1 MKLYRIVGWLL
12 AIAMLFAIHP
22 LDQSL
27 QYDRLVLGLR
37 QPTPWFQIVARAS
50 GGDTELA
57 VTGVTGVIVG
67 AALGGFRE
75 VAASM
80 LWMKTHEYWHKGH
93 GTQAKALWLMRL
105 VTLLDPHWL
114 EPWRITAWHL
124 AYNLYVETD
133 DPALQAKYL
142 QMGVECLKEGISWNP
157 DRYDLYLELGWTLFD
172 KVKDYEEAPKWFR
185 AAMRYPH
192 PEYVDRLVGHA
203 YERMPDIPRALDAYD
218 YCMKRNPLDQT
229 AVGATLTIRERY
241 LPAWDLAEQ
250 GSYDEALDYVEEARR
265 RMPQNDSG
273 QNNLLLLG
281 MASAFEQGDT
291 AKAMAYARQNPHFHN
306 RTEIQLEDLL
316 PLHSYHWGIFLRRDS
331 LAYFRRL
338 VQAYPARG
346 DLLNNVA
353 WILATAE
360 WSPALPQEVLAI
372 AERAQ
377 ALAPAPHPV
386 LLDTLAVA
394 QANAGDFEAAVHTA
408 EQALALV
415 PDHPQQARFRQQ
427 LQARI
432 DLYRNRQPYREEAA
446 ARLF

>member
-1 MKLYRIVGWLL
+1 M
-12 AIAMLFAIHP
+12 
-22 LDQSL
+22 
-27 QYDRLVLGLR
+27 
-37 QPTPWFQIVARAS
+37 
-50 GGDTELA
+50 E
-57 VTGVTGVIVG
+57 
-67 AALGGFRE
+67 AALLLSPHDLNTITRIALCINEQETPAAAMEFLLNHRSDLFRE
-75 VAASM
+75 GE
-80 LWMKTHEYWHKGH
+80 WE
-93 GTQAKALWLMRL
+93 
-105 VTLLDPHWL
+105 
-114 EPWRITAWHL
+114 
-124 AYNLYVETD
+124 
-133 DPALQAKYL
+133 L
-142 QMGVECLKEGISWNP
+142 QMATFAF
-157 DRYDLYLELGWTLFD
+157 LG
-172 KVKDYEEAPKWFR
+172 AR
-185 AAMRYPH
+185 
-192 PEYVDRLVGHA
+192 
-203 YERMPDIPRALDAYD
+203 
-218 YCMKRNPLDQT
+218 
-229 AVGATLTIRERY
+229 
-241 LPAWDLAEQ
+241 
-250 GSYDEALDYVEEARR
+250 YDEALDYVEEARR

-338 VQAYPARG
+338 VQAYPARS

-394 QANAGDFEAAVHTA
+394 QANAGNFEAAGRST

>member
-22 LDQSL
+22 LDQNL
-27 QYDRLVLGLR
+27 QYDRLVLGFR

-57 VTGVTGVIVG
+57 ITGVTGVIVG

-114 EPWRITAWHL
+114 EPWRVTAWHL

-203 YERMPDIPRALDAYD
+203 YERMPDVPRALDAYD

-241 LPAWDLAEQ
+241 LTAWDLAEQ
-250 GSYDEALDYVEEARR
+250 GSYGEALNAINEY
-265 RMPQNDSG
+265 
-273 QNNLLLLG
+273 LLAQPTSSLG
-281 MASAFEQGDT
+281 LHV
-291 AKAMAYARQNPHFHN
+291 KAH
-306 RTEIQLEDLL
+306 I
-316 PLHSYHWGIFLRRDS
+316 
-331 LAYFRRL
+331 
-338 VQAYPARG
+338 
-346 DLLNNVA
+346 
-353 WILATAE
+353 
-360 WSPALPQEVLAI
+360 
-372 AERAQ
+372 
-377 ALAPAPHPV
+377 
-386 LLDTLAVA
+386 
-394 QANAGDFEAAVHTA
+394 A
-408 EQALALV
+408 EQAGQLRLAYDTWSLAGNLSALDFLAQRKAV
-415 PDHPQQARFRQQ
+415 ELAQRLGIPVEETPQHIYMQRTGKEMKAGSPDR
-427 LQARI
+427 
-432 DLYRNRQPYREEAA
+432 D
-446 ARLF
+446 RLSR